1 MSKVSSKQRLEV
13 LKIWLDDL
21 KKNSKHRKQQQKKA
35 SKWIEELDEE
45 N

>member
-1 MSKVSSKQRLEV
+1 MSKISNKQRLEV

-21 KKNSKHRKQQQKKA
+21 KKNSRNRRQQQKKS
-35 SKWIEELDEE
+35 SKWLEELEDV

>member
-1 MSKVSSKQRLEV
+1 MSKTSNNQKLEV

-35 SKWIEELDEE
+35 SKWVDELDD
-45 N
+45 